1 MLSLYQT
8 KQQKNPPLIF
18 SRPSNFNRFS
28 NNLILNLYPYCFYY
42 DAKPMTVEVAPLSK
56 SAAADN
62 YARNQQQIAHL
73 LVQLNKVVL
82 DKPQVL
88 KLALSCVLAGGHLLL
103 QDLPGMGK
111 TTLAQ
116 GLAQLLGLSFSR
128 VQFTNDMLPADILG
142 MTLYDQGKMAFEFRS
157 GPIFTQLLLADEIN
171 RSSPKT
177 QSALLE
183 AMEERQVTQDGQ
195 SYPLPK
201 PFFVIATQNPLQQ
214 AGVYPLPESQLDR
227 FLMCLSLGYPSA
239 EAERALLRGQDRR
252 ELLRELHAILNTE
265 DVLLARRGVQ
275 QVYVADASLDY
286 LQRLVAKT
294 RISQDYHGLSPRG
307 VLSLQSAAQAY
318 AYVSGQQEVTPEDI
332 QAVFAAVTDHRLG
345 QRFVPANAVSGQTP
359 PTIAQRIM
367 AEVAVIV

>member
-1 MLSLYQT
+1 MIHAAIDRKQT
-8 KQQKNPPLIF
+8 SVSQSVSSAVNDSAPDAAHGAA
-18 SRPSNFNRFS
+18 N
-28 NNLILNLYPYCFYY
+28 YP
-42 DAKPMTVEVAPLSK
+42 
-56 SAAADN
+56 
-62 YARNQQQIAHL
+62 RNQQKIAQL
-73 LVQLNKVVL
+73 MMQLNQIVL
-82 DKPQVL
+82 DKPQAI
-88 KLALSCVLAGGHLLL
+88 KLALSGILAGGHLLL

-142 MTLYDQGKMAFEFRS
+142 MSIYDQSKQQFDFRP

-195 SYPLPK
+195 TYPLPQ

-227 FLMCLSLGYPSA
+227 FLLCLSLGYPSPA
-239 EAERALLRGQDRR
+239 AERELLKGQDRR
-252 ELLRELHAILNTE
+252 ELLKELPAVLDTQA
-265 DVLLARRGVQ
+265 VLLAQQGVK
-275 QVYVADASLDY
+275 QVYVADVVLDY

-294 RISQDYHGLSPRG
+294 RASSEYHGLSPRG
-307 VLSLQSAAQAY
+307 VLSLQRAAQAY
-318 AYVSGQQEVTPEDI
+318 AYVSGHMEVTPEDI

-345 QRFVPANAVSGQTP
+345 QRFVPAHVTGGQAMQ
-359 PTIAQRIM
+359 TIAQRIL
-367 AEVAVIV
+367 AEVPVIV

>member
-1 MLSLYQT
+1 MSHTANDYLY
-8 KQQKNPPLIF
+8 
-18 SRPSNFNRFS
+18 
-28 NNLILNLYPYCFYY
+28 
-42 DAKPMTVEVAPLSK
+42 
-56 SAAADN
+56 
-62 YARNQQQIAHL
+62 NQQQIAQL
-73 LVQLNKVVL
+73 MTQLNQIVL
-82 DKPQVL
+82 DKPQVV
-88 KLALSCVLAGGHLLL
+88 KLALSGIFAGGHLLL

-142 MTLYDQGKMAFEFRS
+142 MSIFDQSKQQFDFRP

-195 SYPLPK
+195 TYPLPQ

-227 FLMCLSLGYPSA
+227 FLLCLSLGYPSPI
-239 EAERALLRGQDRR
+239 AERELLKGQDRR
-252 ELLRELHAILNTE
+252 ALLKELPAVLDTE
-265 DVLLARRGVQ
+265 AVLLAQQGVK
-275 QVYVADASLDY
+275 QVYVADVVLDY

-294 RISQDYHGLSPRG
+294 RASQEYHGLSPRG
-307 VLSLQSAAQAY
+307 VLSLQRAAQAH
-318 AYVSGQQEVTPEDI
+318 AYVSGHMEVTPEDI

-345 QRFVPANAVSGQTP
+345 QRFVPAHVTGGQATQ
-359 PTIAQRIM
+359 TIAQRILVD
-367 AEVAVIV
+367 VAVVV

>member
-1 MLSLYQT
+1 MSQESIMSQATNDYRHN
-8 KQQKNPPLIF
+8 QQK
-18 SRPSNFNRFS
+18 
-28 NNLILNLYPYCFYY
+28 
-42 DAKPMTVEVAPLSK
+42 
-56 SAAADN
+56 
-62 YARNQQQIAHL
+62 IAQL
-73 LVQLNKVVL
+73 MAQLNQIVL
-82 DKPQVL
+82 DKPEVV
-88 KLALSCVLAGGHLLL
+88 KLALSGILAGGHLLL

-142 MTLYDQGKMAFEFRS
+142 MSIFDQSQQQFEFRP

-195 SYPLPK
+195 SYPLPQ

-227 FLMCLSLGYPSA
+227 FLLCLSLGYPSRA
-239 EAERALLRGQDRR
+239 AERERLKGQDRR
-252 ELLRELHAILNTE
+252 EILRELPAVLDTQA
-265 DVLLARRGVQ
+265 VLLAQQGVK
-275 QVYVADASLDY
+275 QVYVADVVLDY

-294 RISQDYHGLSPRG
+294 RASSEYHGLSLRG
-307 VLSLQSAAQAY
+307 VLSLQRAAQAY
-318 AYVSGQQEVTPEDI
+318 AYVSGHMEVTPEDI

-345 QRFVPANAVSGQTP
+345 QRFVHAHVTGGQATQ
-359 PTIAQRIM
+359 TIAQRI
-367 AEVAVIV
+367 

>member
-1 MLSLYQT
+1 MIHSATDYRNN
-8 KQQKNPPLIF
+8 QQKITQLM
-18 SRPSNFNRFS
+18 
-28 NNLILNLYPYCFYY
+28 
-42 DAKPMTVEVAPLSK
+42 A
-56 SAAADN
+56 
-62 YARNQQQIAHL
+62 
-73 LVQLNKVVL
+73 QLNQIVL
-82 DKPQVL
+82 DKPQAI
-88 KLALSCVLAGGHLLL
+88 KLALSGILAGGHLLL

-142 MTLYDQGKMAFEFRS
+142 MSIYDQSKLNFEFRP

-183 AMEERQVTQDGQ
+183 AMEEHQVTQDGQ
-195 SYPLPK
+195 TYLLPQ

-227 FLMCLSLGYPSA
+227 FLLCLSLGYPSP
-239 EAERALLRGQDRR
+239 EAERELLKGQNRR
-252 ELLRELHAILNTE
+252 ELLKKLDTVLDTE
-265 DVLLARRGVQ
+265 AVLLAQQGVKN
-275 QVYVADASLDY
+275 VYVADVVLDY

-294 RISQDYHGLSPRG
+294 RSSQEYHGLSPRG
-307 VLSLQSAAQAY
+307 VLSLQRAAQAY
-318 AYVSGQQEVTPEDI
+318 AYVSGHMEMTPEDI

-345 QRFVPANAVSGQTP
+345 QRFVPSYLADGQALQ
-359 PTIAQRIM
+359 TIAQRIL
-367 AEVAVIV
+367 ADVPVVV

>member
-1 MLSLYQT
+1 MRQNHAYDSSDSL
-8 KQQKNPPLIF
+8 I
-18 SRPSNFNRFS
+18 
-28 NNLILNLYPYCFYY
+28 
-42 DAKPMTVEVAPLSK
+42 
-56 SAAADN
+56 AAANPSDYGVSDID
-62 YARNQQQIAHL
+62 YAPNQQRIKQL
-73 LVQLNKVVL
+73 LTQLNQVVL

-116 GLAQLLGLSFSR
+116 GLAQLLGMSFNR

-142 MTLYDQGKMAFEFRS
+142 MTIYDQVKSRFEFRK

-195 SYPLPK
+195 SYRLPQ

-227 FLMCLSLGYPSA
+227 FLMCLSLGYPSPA
-239 EAERALLRGQDRR
+239 AERALLQGQDRR
-252 ELLRELHAILNTE
+252 ELLTQLQALLDTE
-265 DVLLARRGVQ
+265 AVLLAQQGVQ
-275 QVYVADASLDY
+275 QVYVADVVLDY

-294 RISQDYHGLSPRG
+294 RLSQEYHGLSPRG
-307 VLSLQSAAQAY
+307 VLSLQRAAQAY
-318 AYVSGQQEVTPEDI
+318 AYVSGHQEVTPEDI

-345 QRFVPANAVSGQTP
+345 QRFIPAHVTGGQTLQS
-359 PTIAQRIM
+359 IAQHIM
-367 AEVAVIV
+367 ASVPVII

>member
-1 MLSLYQT
+1 MSHTANDYLY
-8 KQQKNPPLIF
+8 
-18 SRPSNFNRFS
+18 
-28 NNLILNLYPYCFYY
+28 
-42 DAKPMTVEVAPLSK
+42 
-56 SAAADN
+56 
-62 YARNQQQIAHL
+62 NQQQIAQL
-73 LVQLNKVVL
+73 MTQLNQIVL
-82 DKPQVL
+82 DKPQVV
-88 KLALSCVLAGGHLLL
+88 KLALSGILAGGHLLL

-142 MTLYDQGKMAFEFRS
+142 MSIFDQSKQQFDFRP

-195 SYPLPK
+195 TYPLPQ

-227 FLMCLSLGYPSA
+227 FLLCLSLGYPSPA
-239 EAERALLRGQDRR
+239 AERELLKGQDRR
-252 ELLRELHAILNTE
+252 ALLKELPAVLDTE
-265 DVLLARRGVQ
+265 AVLLAQQGVK
-275 QVYVADASLDY
+275 QVYVADVVLDY

-294 RISQDYHGLSPRG
+294 RASQEYHGLSPRG
-307 VLSLQSAAQAY
+307 VLSLQRAAQAH
-318 AYVSGQQEVTPEDI
+318 AYVSGHMEVTPEDI
-332 QAVFAAVTDHRLG
+332 QAVFVAVTDHRLG
-345 QRFVPANAVSGQTP
+345 QRFVPAHVTGGQATQ
-359 PTIAQRIM
+359 TIAQRILVD
-367 AEVAVIV
+367 VAVVV